1 VAQGP
6 RYRSPITGDGWGWQ
20 MQDIARFSASTIKC
34 VVLTL
39 AVLGAKAAC
48 ATPAIQPPS
57 QPKMDCKQY
66 DVQQRANLDA
76 LKQADPAISD
86 ASLDSVFYSVNRNAC
101 LASVIFTK
109 GVDTYSG
116 IFDISAGRMLWAK
129 SYRGTS
135 FTPVNIVEMDETMD
149 EKAKELEFAPIGGG
163 TSRPSDF
170 FPDLLDRTK
179 STLPAIRNVLMLV
192 R

>member
-1 VAQGP
+1 
-6 RYRSPITGDGWGWQ
+6 
-20 MQDIARFSASTIKC
+20 MKC
-34 VVLTL
+34 TVLAM

-48 ATPAIQPPS
+48 ATPAVQPAL

-66 DVQQRANLDA
+66 DVQQRANLEA
-76 LKQADPAISD
+76 LRHADPAISD

-101 LASVIFTK
+101 LASVFFTK

-116 IFDISAGRMLWAK
+116 IFDISVGRMLWAK

-135 FTPVNIVEMDETMD
+135 FTPVNIVEMDEAMD
-149 EKAKELEFAPIGGG
+149 EKAKELEFAPIG
-163 TSRPSDF
+163 SDNPHSFYFLPS
-170 FPDLLDRTK
+170 LLDRTK
-179 STLPAIRNVLMLV
+179 NTLPAIKNVLMMV

>member
-1 VAQGP
+1 
-6 RYRSPITGDGWGWQ
+6 
-20 MQDIARFSASTIKC
+20 MQDITRFSACTIKC
-34 VVLTL
+34 VVVAL

-48 ATPAIQPPS
+48 AVPAVQPAL

-66 DVQQRANLDA
+66 DIQKRVNLDA

-86 ASLDSVFYSVNRNAC
+86 ASLDSVFYSVNRNSC
-101 LASVIFTK
+101 LASVFFTK

-149 EKAKELEFAPIGGG
+149 EKAKELEFAPIG
-163 TSRPSDF
+163 SDNPHSF
-170 FPDLLDRTK
+170 YFLPDLLDRTK
-179 STLPAIRNVLMLV
+179 NTLPAIKNVLMMV

>member
-1 VAQGP
+1 MQE
-6 RYRSPITGDGWGWQ
+6 IT
-20 MQDIARFSASTIKC
+20 RFSGCTIKC

-39 AVLGAKAAC
+39 AVLGAKPAS
-48 ATPAIQPPS
+48 ATPAVQPAL
-57 QPKMDCKQY
+57 QPKMECKQY

-86 ASLDSVFYSVNRNAC
+86 ASLDSVFYSVNRNSC
-101 LASVIFTK
+101 LASVFFTK

-149 EKAKELEFAPIGGG
+149 EKAKELEFAPIAGDNPH
-163 TSRPSDF
+163 SF
-170 FPDLLDRTK
+170 YFLPDLLDRTK
-179 STLPAIRNVLMLV
+179 NTLPAIKNVLMMV